1 MSCKPDHRGS
11 HIRTRDKAVRR
22 HVRHDLRFCVV
33 LDSQGQGTV
42 ILGTRTFLHAVRH
55 FLLNHD
61 SDVINRHAAL
71 KEPHDDRGRDIIRQ
85 VCNNLDRL
93 SAVVFLGQCLD
104 IYSQDVLVDD
114 GDVIVVRQC
123 LL

>member
-1 MSCKPDHRGS
+1 MSCKPDHCRP

-22 HVRHDLRFCVV
+22 HVRHDLRLCVV

-42 ILGTRTFLHAVRH
+42 ILGTRTFLHAVRN
-55 FLLNHD
+55 FLLDHD
-61 SDVINRHAAL
+61 GNIVDRHTAL
-71 KEPHDDRGRDIIRQ
+71 KEPHDDRGRDIVRQ

-104 IYSQDVLVDD
+104 IDS
-114 GDVIVVRQC
+114 
-123 LL
+123 